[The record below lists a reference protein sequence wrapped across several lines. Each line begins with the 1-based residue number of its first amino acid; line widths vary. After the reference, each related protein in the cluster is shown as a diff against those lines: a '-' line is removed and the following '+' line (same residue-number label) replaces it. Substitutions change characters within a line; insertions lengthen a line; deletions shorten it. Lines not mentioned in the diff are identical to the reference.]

1 MLNTFGGKGGDIILK
16 KILILNGSP
25 RGKRGNT
32 AKLVEAFIEGY
43 LSVNPNV
50 SINHVEL
57 KNFNINGCIGCFN
70 CWKKTPGKCI
80 HQDDMEK
87 LIEIYLESDIIIWAT
102 PLYHHGMTSI
112 LKKFIERTLPL
123 NLPYIVKNNGI
134 YGHPKRY
141 GVSEKKNI
149 VISNCGFPEYNNF
162 DIIMQTFSKITNGGV
177 NEKILCVMGELLSRK
192 PLQSKIQWYYDT
204 VNKAGI
210 EFANNYKFSE
220 STKTLLCKSL
230 VPLESFIEMANLS
243 WEAKGEIPP
252 TLEKAMGLEKT
263 LNLLEAKENLRGFN
277 YLKLMK
283 HSFNKVN
290 SKGYNSILEIE
301 FIDIKETHHFI
312 IKDQI
317 CELKEGKSLSYTTK
331 ILTPYTIWV
340 KISNGE
346 LDGSQAMVDGLY
358 KVKGDLD
365 FLMKMNS
372 IFGSN
377 KTEKCERQ
385 KLKDK
390 KILGLN
396 GDKWMSVQFIPW
408 IISWLAISSN
418 GIFGIWIPL
427 LITVIIIGIKRKYDE
442 ITYFEKSS
450 FLYFFIIG
458 IAQLTEMSI
467 IGDKGMILNYFSI
480 AIIWGVS
487 LLDKKPLTSD
497 YSKYTVEGNVSQNII
512 FKKTNEN
519 LTLFWSIM
527 FLIQGCI
534 FIGLYN
540 IEKIQYTPYIYI
552 LNILALKFTKWYSEW
567 YPKKIMQG

>member
-1 MLNTFGGKGGDIILK
+1 MLNTFGGKGGEIILK

-25 RGKRGNT
+25 KGKSGNT
-32 AKLVEAFIEGY
+32 AKLVDTFIEGY
-43 LSVNPNV
+43 LSLNPNV
-50 SINHVEL
+50 NIDHVEL

-87 LIEIYLESDIIIWAT
+87 LIEIYLQSDIIIWAT

-123 NLPYIVKNNGI
+123 NLPYIVKNNGK

-141 GVSEKKNI
+141 GVSERKNI

-162 DIIMQTFSKITNGGV
+162 DIIMQSFSKIINGEV
-177 NEKILCVMGELLSRK
+177 DEKILCVMGELLSRK
-192 PLQSKIQWYYDT
+192 PLQSKIQWYCEA

-210 EFANNYKFSE
+210 EFANDYKFSE
-220 STKTLLCKSL
+220 STKTLLCKPL
-230 VPLESFIEMANLS
+230 VQLESFIDMANLS
-243 WEAKGEIPP
+243 WEAKGDIPP
-252 TLEKAMGLEKT
+252 TLENAMGLEKN
-263 LNLLEAKENLRGFN
+263 LNSLDEKENLRGLN

-283 HSFNKVN
+283 HSFNKAN
-290 SKGYNSILEIE
+290 SKGCNSILEIE
-301 FIDIKETHHFI
+301 FTDIKETNHFI

-331 ILTPYTIWV
+331 ILTPYAIWI
-340 KISNGE
+340 KISNGD
-346 LDGSQAMVDGLY
+346 LDGSQAMMDGLY

-365 FLMKMNS
+365 FLMKMS
-372 IFGSN
+372 LIFGSN
-377 KTEKCERQ
+377 KTEKCDSQ
-385 KLKDK
+385 KLKNK
-390 KILGLN
+390 KILGLEGN
-396 GDKWMSVQFIPW
+396 KWMSVQFIPW

-418 GIFGIWIPL
+418 DIFGILVPL

-442 ITYFEKSS
+442 VTYFEKSS
-450 FLYFFIIG
+450 LLYFLIIG
-458 IAQLTEMSI
+458 TVQLTELSI
-467 IGDKGMILNYFSI
+467 IGHKGMILNYFSI
-480 AIIWGVS
+480 AIIWGIS
-487 LLDKKPLTSD
+487 LLDRKPLTSD
-497 YSKYTVEGNVSQNII
+497 YSKYTVEDGMSQNII

-527 FLIQGCI
+527 FLIQGGI

-540 IEKIQYTPYIYI
+540 LGITQYSPFVYL

-567 YPKKIMQG
+567 YPKKIMKG